1 MGSILFG
8 GVDFK
13 KYDGDMMTLNVTKA
27 EDSDIYD
34 HFRIPL
40 TSVEATSPSGSDTL
54 QAEDFP
60 IQVVL
65 DSGTT
70 LSALPADLVD
80 QIWEEAG
87 VEFSSILKQP
97 LIPCYRRESPG
108 SFTFGFGGPDGPKV
122 TVPMDELVL
131 DIKLGEPPAFPD
143 DSRYEG
149 QDACLFGIQDFDR
162 PPYILGGT
170 FLRSAYVVFDIANNQ
185 VGMAQTAFNQ
195 TDSDVVPFPSNGATI
210 PSAVAAPN
218 QGETDTP
225 AGGDEPE
232 YKAAD
237 GFQNSGWL
245 PSALQLPAILA
256 IALSFLFVL

>member
-8 GVDFK
+8 GVDIK
-13 KYDGDMMTLNVTKA
+13 KYVGDMMTLNVTQA
-27 EDSDIYD
+27 EDSGIYD

-54 QAEDFP
+54 TTEDYP
-60 IQVVL
+60 VQVVL

-70 LSALPADLVD
+70 LSSLPTDLVK

-87 VEFSSILKQP
+87 AEFSSVLKRP
-97 LIPCYRRESPG
+97 LIPCYRKESPG
-108 SFTFGFGGPDGPKV
+108 KFTFGFGGPDGPKV

-149 QDACLFGIQDFDR
+149 QDACLFGIQDFGR

-185 VGMAQTAFNQ
+185 VGMAQTAFNE
-195 TDSDVVPFPSNGATI
+195 TDSDIVPFPSNGAPI
-210 PSAVAAPN
+210 PSATAAPN

-225 AGGDEPE
+225 PASDEPE

-237 GFQNSGWL
+237 GFQNSGWV
-245 PSALQLPAILA
+245 PAAPQLPAVLA
-256 IALSFLFVL
+256 ISLSFLAAL